1 MADLE
6 KNILVVIP
14 VNEDH
19 KKFLEEKAASGNKNC
34 CVRYVNGSD
43 VTVEDVKEANVI
55 IGNVDPALVKE
66 AKNLELFQLNSAGA
80 DQYIKPGILPEQ
92 AVLAN
97 ATGAY
102 GLAVSEHMLALTFD
116 LIRRFNQYHANQAK
130 HIWQS
135 MGKYHL
141 CGRFDDPG
149 ARTRR
154 YRRGLREKVPCTRRS
169 CDRCPPHEP

>member
-43 VTVEDVKEANVI
+43 VTAEDVKEANVI

-66 AKNLELFQLNSAGA
+66 AKNLELFQLNSAVQTSTSNRGSFRNRRCS
-80 DQYIKPGILPEQ
+80 QMRRVLTGLP
-92 AVLAN
+92 
-97 ATGAY
+97 
-102 GLAVSEHMLALTFD
+102 
-116 LIRRFNQYHANQAK
+116 
-130 HIWQS
+130 
-135 MGKYHL
+135 
-141 CGRFDDPG
+141 
-149 ARTRR
+149 
-154 YRRGLREKVPCTRRS
+154 YRNICWR
-169 CDRCPPHEP
+169 

>member
-43 VTVEDVKEANVI
+43 VTAEDVKEANVI

-66 AKNLELFQLNSAGA
+66 AKNLELFQLNSAG
-80 DQYIKPGILPEQ
+80 
-92 AVLAN
+92 
-97 ATGAY
+97 TG
-102 GLAVSEHMLALTFD
+102 
-116 LIRRFNQYHANQAK
+116 
-130 HIWQS
+130 
-135 MGKYHL
+135 
-141 CGRFDDPG
+141 G
-149 ARTRR
+149 ARKCD
-154 YRRGLREKVPCTRRS
+154 GCLRACRIGTYAGA
-169 CDRCPPHEP
+169 DF

>member
-66 AKNLELFQLNSAGA
+66 AKNLELFLSDPLLTVTHETGENKYAG
-80 DQYIKPGILPEQ
+80 
-92 AVLAN
+92 
-97 ATGAY
+97 
-102 GLAVSEHMLALTFD
+102 
-116 LIRRFNQYHANQAK
+116 
-130 HIWQS
+130 
-135 MGKYHL
+135 
-141 CGRFDDPG
+141 
-149 ARTRR
+149 
-154 YRRGLREKVPCTRRS
+154 
-169 CDRCPPHEP
+169 